1 VFPLFETAAGAGSR
15 LPSDAGVSI
24 AAAAGLPERG
34 PSAGSADDQ
43 PGIGF
48 DSSPDGLAVAIIDS
62 GVQPHADLP
71 LSRIRAFKD
80 FVSDSPSPIDSCGHG
95 THVAGII
102 AGDGHSSRGA
112 YSGIAPDAAIVA
124 LRVLGDDCS
133 GQASDVIDA
142 LEWVGRNHAAY
153 RIKVVNLSLGHAVLE
168 SIHTDPLVQA
178 VERLS
183 RKGIVVV
190 TASGNRGINPANG
203 RSAYG
208 GAGVPCNAPSAICV
222 GSLDTQGSLEL
233 DDDRV
238 PDSSARGPT
247 RFDLLAKPDLVA
259 PGVNIVSLAAPGSRL
274 FTQFPGMRLRGSDG
288 EPRYFVMSGTSMA
301 APSVAAAAALLLQ
314 ANDGLSANTVKL
326 ALQFT
331 ARVLSLPDVLT
342 QGAGALNIAGAVQ
355 LASAIDPGVSRGENW
370 IRHRLT
376 AANLDAFGQSIRWG
390 QRIIYG
396 DRFMRPRYAQLHLFR
411 WDDDVVWA
419 YDAIAGDIVADYGG
433 DRDIVWGND
442 EGDGIVNIVFHD
454 DGALREVWAADVIEG
469 FWWGDRRPR

>member
-1 VFPLFETAAGAGSR
+1 
-15 LPSDAGVSI
+15 
-24 AAAAGLPERG
+24 
-34 PSAGSADDQ
+34 
-43 PGIGF
+43 
-48 DSSPDGLAVAIIDS
+48 
-62 GVQPHADLP
+62 
-71 LSRIRAFKD
+71 
-80 FVSDSPSPIDSCGHG
+80 
-95 THVAGII
+95 
-102 AGDGHSSRGA
+102 
-112 YSGIAPDAAIVA
+112 
-124 LRVLGDDCS
+124 VLGDDCS

-153 RIKVVNLSLGHAVLE
+153 RIKVVNLSLGHAVIE

-370 IRHRLT
+370 IRYRLT